1 MTAEGP
7 EPPGTATE
15 THLPDEAAERLA
27 QPADASA
34 GLAGDTGPAGG
45 AGAADPADFVAR
57 GMGYLDQAIDAFSRG
72 CESADGDIVPLAVEL
87 LARTLPLRGRDAD
100 AALVWQRGLE
110 DPDPA
115 VEAAVRTRL
124 RRAFGGD
131 EVTADGDAAEEPAWW
146 EGFVEAA
153 VCYGTLPLLANE
165 LFGALDQMY
174 SLAALPLAQGGAGPA
189 ICGRSCSAPSGC
201 PASTPGDPSCTRASA
216 PACATPWAP
225 PPTSSRPTGP
235 INSVGPGAVLARGG
249 DPRTPRMRSAPR
261 CGARRQHRPLTGHKA
276 RFAGPVTSVPP

>member
-7 EPPGTATE
+7 EQPGNTTE

-34 GLAGDTGPAGG
+34 GPGGDAGPAGR
-45 AGAADPADFVAR
+45 AGAADPADYVAQ

-72 CESADGDIVPLAVEL
+72 CESADGDIVPLAIEL

-110 DPDPA
+110 DPDPS
-115 VEAAVRTRL
+115 VETAVRTRL

-131 EVTADGDAAEEPAWW
+131 EVPADGDAAEPAWW

-174 SLAALPLAQGGAGPA
+174 SLAALPLAQGG
-189 ICGRSCSAPSGC
+189 GRAR
-201 PASTPGDPSCTRASA
+201 DLRE
-216 PACATPWAP
+216 
-225 PPTSSRPTGP
+225 
-235 INSVGPGAVLARGG
+235 ILLGAVRVPSQYAWGPELHESFRARLR
-249 DPRTPRMRSAPR
+249 DAM
-261 CGARRQHRPLTGHKA
+261 GAASDVL
-276 RFAGPVTSVPP
+276 PPDWPDTQ